1 MKKITVTPAPKLQHP
16 KLYPVALFYTFIVVA
31 VTTYLLYKFDEI
43 TSYILE
49 QNIGGSG
56 VGLFMAIATVSAGVF
71 SLPYL
76 LRVDVSPLM
85 RLVSCAA
92 AFLAPLGWLLAA
104 WWMEINLG
112 RSEALATMLVA
123 HVSVLLALVA
133 VWVIGLPLKPL
144 KKQR

>member
-1 MKKITVTPAPKLQHP
+1 MKKITVTPAPKLHHP
-16 KLYPVALFYTFIVVA
+16 KLYLVVLFYAFIVVS
-31 VTTYLLYKFDEI
+31 VTTYVLYKFDEI

-49 QNIGGSG
+49 QNIGGSS
-56 VGLFMAIATVSAGVF
+56 VGLFAAIVTVSAGVF

-76 LRVDVSPLM
+76 LRIDVSPLM

-112 RSEALATMLVA
+112 RSEGFIAMLVA
-123 HVSVLLALVA
+123 HVSILLALVA

-144 KKQR
+144 KKHR